1 MVIYIHFSKM
11 EEERLLQNI
20 PVNITDEF
28 EIDEDDEE
36 MPSEDLEE
44 GKDTVVYL

>member
-1 MVIYIHFSKM
+1 M

-20 PVNITDEF
+20 PENITDEF

-44 GKDTVVYL
+44 GKDTAVYL